1 MKKNIIAIDG
11 YSSCGKSTLAKQLA
25 RQLGLIYIDSG
36 AMYRA
41 VALYFIKN
49 KISLNEDDYESILS
63 DISIDFR
70 KNETTGN
77 SQIFLNG
84 QPVEHDIRGMQVS
97 EIVSKVSAIKAIR
110 QFCVKLQQ
118 QMGEGGGLV
127 MDGRDIGTTVFPDA
141 GLKIFMTADPHTRAK
156 RRFAELNSKGIIT
169 TYEEVYRNL
178 QQRDFEDENRAESPL
193 RKADDAMVLD
203 NSRLNEVQQL
213 QVVIDAAKHQLN
225 LNI

>member
-1 MKKNIIAIDG
+1 
-11 YSSCGKSTLAKQLA
+11 
-25 RQLGLIYIDSG
+25 
-36 AMYRA
+36 
-41 VALYFIKN
+41 
-49 KISLNEDDYESILS
+49 
-63 DISIDFR
+63 
-70 KNETTGN
+70 
-77 SQIFLNG
+77 
-84 QPVEHDIRGMQVS
+84 
-97 EIVSKVSAIKAIR
+97 
-110 QFCVKLQQ
+110 
-118 QMGEGGGLV
+118 MGEGGGLV